1 MASKKQIILPI
12 VVLAAGI
19 GGYAVMASMKQP
31 PQEKPVVD
39 NTPVVA
45 VDIIEKQPMIFAVN
59 SYGIVAAKYE
69 TELVSQVSGEIVY
82 LADAFVRGGFVKQGQ
97 VLAKIDP
104 SDYEAAL
111 IDAEATLASAKATLV
126 QEKAFGKVAEEEWKR
141 IENGVPTPLSLRKPQ
156 LAQELARLHSSE
168 AGVLRAKRNLER
180 TIIKAPY
187 DALIETRHVGLGS
200 YVSTGT
206 ALGNVLSTQKAE
218 IRLPLPDKEV
228 RYLNDRGIGASVT
241 LQGDVAGLPQ
251 QWQATIVR
259 SEGVIDDRSRM
270 TYLVA
275 EVIDPYG
282 LASPKQPLR
291 FGSYITANIKG
302 RQAQSVTTV
311 ARHLIVDN
319 KIALLDDNNQ
329 LKYQKVQVLREQ
341 GAQVVISEG
350 LESGMRVITSP
361 LDYPIAGMAL
371 ALEAPQPIP
380 EDTLT
385 PSTQLA
391 MDDKE

>member
-1 MASKKQIILPI
+1 M
-12 VVLAAGI
+12 
-19 GGYAVMASMKQP
+19 
-31 PQEKPVVD
+31 
-39 NTPVVA
+39 
-45 VDIIEKQPMIFAVN
+45 
-59 SYGIVAAKYE
+59 
-69 TELVSQVSGEIVY
+69 
-82 LADAFVRGGFVKQGQ
+82 
-97 VLAKIDP
+97 
-104 SDYEAAL
+104 
-111 IDAEATLASAKATLV
+111 
-126 QEKAFGKVAEEEWKR
+126 
-141 IENGVPTPLSLRKPQ
+141 
-156 LAQELARLHSSE
+156 
-168 AGVLRAKRNLER
+168 
-180 TIIKAPY
+180 
-187 DALIETRHVGLGS
+187 
-200 YVSTGT
+200 
-206 ALGNVLSTQKAE
+206 LSTQKAE

-241 LQGDVAGLPQ
+241 LHGDVAGLPQ